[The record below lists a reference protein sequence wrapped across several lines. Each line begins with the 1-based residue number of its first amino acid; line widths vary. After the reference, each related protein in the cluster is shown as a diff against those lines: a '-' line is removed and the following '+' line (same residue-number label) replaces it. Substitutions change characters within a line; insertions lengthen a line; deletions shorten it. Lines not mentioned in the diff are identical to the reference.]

1 MTTAQIAYAIAHSL
15 GYIVLFGGAFLA
27 IEHAIKGV

>member
-1 MTTAQIAYAIAHSL
+1 MTTAQFVYAIAHSL

-27 IEHAIKGV
+27 IEHATKGA

>member
-15 GYIVLFGGAFLA
+15 GYIALFGGAIMA
-27 IEHAIKGV
+27 INNAIKEA